1 MLTLQAMDLCR
12 QSICCLAWEQG
23 NGSQACPWLGGSIYA
38 QHRSGAGGGGRSSPP
53 PPCRH
58 GHNRA
63 LVLGPHCYPAL
74 ASMQLGHRHGKS
86 SIPSGRLLH
95 AMMVLSGGDVAEAL
109 LNHIQQA
116 ARHRQVR
123 GSCACSMDPAMI
135 LRMP

>member
-1 MLTLQAMDLCR
+1 MHNTDQEPVEEAVRRRRPHVGM
-12 QSICCLAWEQG
+12 ATT
-23 NGSQACPWLGGSIYA
+23 
-38 QHRSGAGGGGRSSPP
+38 GRWCWVPI
-53 PPCRH
+53 
-58 GHNRA
+58 
-63 LVLGPHCYPAL
+63 VTPAL